1 MLTWLWPEA
10 CAGCGTEGEALC
22 AVCTPGSW
30 LRPRPRSEG
39 VEAAARPFVPGPRV
53 VPGGGDAT
61 HFPRLANAALVPAN
75 LVSAATLNLLR
86 AFSQGGYANLE
97 HVHQWNLGFVEDNL
111 GLRRDLVAA
120 LAAPAQ
126 G

>member
-39 VEAAARPFVPGPRV
+39 VEAAAALVRYTDPLGQQLRRAKV
-53 VPGGGDAT
+53 DADRALAG
-61 HFPRLANAALVPAN
+61 RLAGVWASRLSELVPRGS
-75 LVSAATLNLLR
+75 V
-86 AFSQGGYANLE
+86 
-97 HVHQWNLGFVEDNL
+97 
-111 GLRRDLVAA
+111 
-120 LAAPAQ
+120 
-126 G
+126 